1 MWKVL
6 TAVNSES
13 FPLASV
19 IFLTISAVL
28 TKRMYSQELSK
39 GLIREPSYRVV
50 FPGRPCRLRLAALCD
65 CTTGH
70 LCLQQLKPAV
80 RPVASEGPQTP
91 QPPCAA
97 VISRPGC
104 LLTPCGQ
111 NVPCEVTGAVE
122 AGGPGP
128 PGCYNTAVFPDLQPF
143 LKPCLL
149 GASLV

>member
-6 TAVNSES
+6 TAVNSKS

-28 TKRMYSQELSK
+28 TKRTYSQELSK

-65 CTTGH
+65 YTTGH

-91 QPPCAA
+91 QPPCALSSPSQVA
-97 VISRPGC
+97 FSPPVARMCPARSS
-104 LLTPCGQ
+104 
-111 NVPCEVTGAVE
+111 GAVE